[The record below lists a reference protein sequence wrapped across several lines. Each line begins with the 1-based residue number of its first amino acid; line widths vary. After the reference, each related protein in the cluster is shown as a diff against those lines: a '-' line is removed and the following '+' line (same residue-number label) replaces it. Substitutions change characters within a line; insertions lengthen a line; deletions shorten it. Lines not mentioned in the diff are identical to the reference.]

1 MDNLVKLATI
11 LSPLISGGIA
21 MWAILI
27 ARKTIDEN
35 KEIAKK
41 TVADTAYQEYLR
53 LAMENPQFAKG
64 YSATSEKDPM
74 YDKYVW
80 YVSRMLFCFERVI
93 EVKDSLK
100 DKSWG
105 ETITK
110 HLNFHCEHFKKT
122 KVVDEKLYCE
132 PIIDLIKL
140 SQKQI
145 KL

>member
-1 MDNLVKLATI
+1 MDNLVHLATI
-11 LSPLISGGIA
+11 LSPLISGCIA
-21 MWAILI
+21 IWAIII
-27 ARKTIDEN
+27 AKKTIDEN

-41 TVADTAYQEYLR
+41 TVAETAYQEYLK

-64 YSATSEKDPM
+64 YSAISEKDPM

-80 YVSRMLFCFERVI
+80 YISRMLFCFERVI

-110 HLNFHCEHFKKT
+110 HFSFHCEHFKKT
-122 KVVDEKLYCE
+122 KVVDDKLYCE
-132 PIIDLIKL
+132 PILDLIKL
-140 SQKQI
+140 SQK
-145 KL
+145 